1 MPDIVLASGVQ
12 LRTTIPFL
20 LEMTVCYVG
29 ANKTNKQANSIIF
42 YKMLS
47 VGWENRHTWIVG
59 DAGRQGWNSTRD
71 DA

>member
-12 LRTTIPFL
+12 LRTAIPFL

-29 ANKTNKQANSIIF
+29 ENKTNQQANSIIF

-47 VGWENRHTWIVG
+47 VGWKNKNHL
-59 DAGRQGWNSTRD
+59 
-71 DA
+71 